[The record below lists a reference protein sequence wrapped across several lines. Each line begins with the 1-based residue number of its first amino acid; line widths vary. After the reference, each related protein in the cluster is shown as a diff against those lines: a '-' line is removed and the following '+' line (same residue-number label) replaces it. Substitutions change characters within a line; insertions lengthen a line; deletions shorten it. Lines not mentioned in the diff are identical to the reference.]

1 MSVFDFVLFSD
12 GIGVNT
18 KSVSPAVVS
27 ANYMKMSGLSE
38 KALYIKA
45 KNITTKY
52 MVNNPIL
59 NDRGFFLISE

>member
-1 MSVFDFVLFSD
+1 MSVFDFVLFSV

-27 ANYMKMSGLSE
+27 ANYMNIRGLRE
-38 KALYIKA
+38 KALYINA

-52 MVNNPIL
+52 IVNNPIL